1 MKWQESF
8 FSFFPPAF
16 FSTPSELLA
25 SLVPILIVPVSHNWC
40 RETNHNNQI
49 ASQCLCG
56 TWQLNI
62 HLPAV
67 KTFTSFQIHSGTF
80 CSGKR
85 HLIHLGVQLVIY
97 CSIHSNWLPLQHCKA
112 HLSLQHL
119 TRCFFFPTSCRRDS
133 ILPSTSMPELIHFS
147 RSFKCMWLKMGMT
160 YVDRWTVSNQE
171 SLITFPDSSA
181 YPKVKHSYTK

>member
-1 MKWQESF
+1 MWNDRKVF
-8 FSFFPPAF
+8 FLFFPPAF

-119 TRCFFFPTSCRRDS
+119 TRCFFFSHQ
-133 ILPSTSMPELIHFS
+133 LPPGQYFAFNFNAWAYTLQQKFQM
-147 RSFKCMWLKMGMT
+147 
-160 YVDRWTVSNQE
+160 YV
-171 SLITFPDSSA
+171 
-181 YPKVKHSYTK
+181 TKNGHDLCW